1 MIWETSWKADPRA
14 REVADRHYNRQNPEL
29 RNSYRPDGLSFSMR
43 RLKRGARFGLP
54 RIRMHNTSAT
64 HGRERGYARL
74 SEMRARAWPRK

>member
-14 REVADRHYNRQNPEL
+14 REVADRHYNRQKPGTPQFVPPGRALVLYAETET
-29 RNSYRPDGLSFSMR
+29 
-43 RLKRGARFGLP
+43 GARFGLP